1 MDAIILHRRMY
12 MKKKLPLLVALTV
25 FLIFARSGCVPGD
38 GTYTAGKPAGFFW
51 GIWHG
56 WVAPVSLIIGIFN
69 HSIRIYEP
77 VNTGWW
83 YDFGFYMAIISG
95 FGGLALSRR
104 KRGKRYD
111 D

>member
-1 MDAIILHRRMY
+1 
-12 MKKKLPLLVALTV
+12 MKKKILLLALALM
-25 FLIFARSGCVPGD
+25 LIFVLTSCVPGD
-38 GTYTAGKPAGFFW
+38 GTYTADKPAGFFW

-56 WVAPVSLIIGIFN
+56 WVAPISLIIGIFN

-104 KRGKRYD
+104 RRHHD
-111 D
+111 HRD